1 MRAILEKKKKKNYNN
16 LLFLYIYIK
25 CKEIVLRYGILG
37 KRFKDT
43 YGHVGGPFLGGLVG
57 LKKPNNHGVP
67 YSLTEEFV
75 SVYRLHSLLPDHL
88 LIRDIDSSPGPN
100 KSPKLSHKIDMV
112 NLIGNKG
119 EKEFSKIG
127 FTTRMVSMGH
137 QACGALE
144 LWNYPVW
151 LRDVVPQNVD
161 ATDRADHVDLASLE
175 NIVYRD
181 RERSVP
187 RYNAFRR
194 SLFLIPIS
202 KWDNLTNNK
211 EVIDTLR
218 EVYGDD
224 VEQLDLLV
232 GMLAEKKIKGFA
244 ICETAFVIFLIMASR
259 RLEADRFFTSDF
271 NEKVYTRKGF
281 EWVNTCESLKDVL
294 DRHYPGMTNRWMNST
309 SVFTVWDAPPDP
321 HNRIPI
327 YLRLPH

>member
-1 MRAILEKKKKKNYNN
+1 MEPPPPHLVGIERMTYW
-16 LLFLYIYIK
+16 
-25 CKEIVLRYGILG
+25 YGILG

-57 LKKPNNHGVP
+57 LKKQNNHGVP

-112 NLIGNKG
+112 NLIGNTG

-175 NIVYRD
+175 
-181 RERSVP
+181 STWL
-187 RYNAFRR
+187 AFFL
-194 SLFLIPIS
+194 SLNLICI
-202 KWDNLTNNK
+202 
-211 EVIDTLR
+211 
-218 EVYGDD
+218 
-224 VEQLDLLV
+224 LL
-232 GMLAEKKIKGFA
+232 
-244 ICETAFVIFLIMASR
+244 
-259 RLEADRFFTSDF
+259 
-271 NEKVYTRKGF
+271 N
-281 EWVNTCESLKDVL
+281 
-294 DRHYPGMTNRWMNST
+294 
-309 SVFTVWDAPPDP
+309 
-321 HNRIPI
+321 
-327 YLRLPH
+327 